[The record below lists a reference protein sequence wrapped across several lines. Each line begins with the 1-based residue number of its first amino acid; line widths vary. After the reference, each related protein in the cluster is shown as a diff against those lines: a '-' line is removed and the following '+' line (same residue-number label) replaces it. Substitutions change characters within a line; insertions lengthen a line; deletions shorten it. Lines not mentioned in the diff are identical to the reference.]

1 MRVVEEP
8 FLTRDLILAILRPAE
23 ITTDQPFRTLR
34 QNRAASKGL
43 AVHLRVGGGRMAGQL
58 TLYSSLNADAAR
70 AYRMRDIESARKL
83 AARAMKLER
92 THWAE
97 VIRGAISTLSERMP
111 LDPFTDSAP
120 ASLRHFCEACRH
132 ASPRGLDHAGLIR
145 SWLVQSCS
153 WLSEEAGDRDEL
165 IDAVQSLAG
174 EAERARAEI
183 LTDENPAATTFFGIV
198 QRMDISV
205 AEIENEKGEA
215 RLVERDDLDR
225 RGLAML
231 GRPVALLHEA
241 LPSGASITLA
251 MSAAML
257 EAPSIDEPP
266 SPYGGSLGDEGGIVL
281 TGLSKAD
288 SGWVERELGRAPTVL
303 PIGPLKVR

>member
-1 MRVVEEP
+1 
-8 FLTRDLILAILRPAE
+8 
-23 ITTDQPFRTLR
+23 
-34 QNRAASKGL
+34 
-43 AVHLRVGGGRMAGQL
+43 MAGQL

-70 AYRMRDIESARKL
+70 AYRMRDLESAQKL

-120 ASLRHFCEACRH
+120 ASLRYFCETCRH

-145 SWLVQSCS
+145 SWLTQSCS

-165 IDAVQSLAG
+165 IDAVRSLAG

-198 QRMDISV
+198 QRMDFSV

-231 GRPVALLHEA
+231 GLPVALLHEA
-241 LPSGASITLA
+241 LPTGASITLA

-257 EAPSIDEPP
+257 EAPNVHEPP
-266 SPYGGSLGDEGGIVL
+266 SPYSGSLADEGGIFL

-288 SGWVERELGRAPTVL
+288 AGWVEREVGRAPAVL
-303 PIGPLKVR
+303 PVGPLKVR